1 MKPNYVMTKSG
12 WSVARAWHILPFL
25 VAVAGTIT
33 AYALT
38 DWKLP
43 SPWNIVAFGLI
54 GASVIPL
61 LVLVFKV
68 INIKDETISFYN
80 NKVVQREGIFS
91 KREHTNILTTVL
103 SVTVYQ
109 SFWGRIFNYGTISID
124 VMGQWDIDMR
134 GVKNPMKAKA
144 FLEQYAANGLGM
156 HSFISN

>member
-12 WSVARAWHILPFL
+12 WSVARIWHFLPFIL
-25 VAVAGTIT
+25 AVAGTIV
-33 AYALT
+33 AFVLN
-38 DWKLP
+38 DWNIP
-43 SPWNIVAFGLI
+43 APWNYAIFGVL

-61 LVLVFKV
+61 LVLAFRI

-109 SFWGRIFNYGTISID
+109 SFIGRIFNYGTISID

-134 GVKNPMKAKA
+134 GIKDPMKAKA

-156 HSFISN
+156 NSFITN

>member
-12 WSVARAWHILPFL
+12 WSVARAWHILPFIF
-25 VAVAGTIT
+25 AVAGTV
-33 AYALT
+33 
-38 DWKLP
+38 
-43 SPWNIVAFGLI
+43 VAFALNNWSLPAPFDLVAFAVI
-54 GASVIPL
+54 GASILPL
-61 LVLVFKV
+61 LILVYRV
-68 INIKDETISFYN
+68 INIKDESISFYN

-109 SFWGRIFNYGTISID
+109 SFFGRIFNYGNISID

-134 GVKNPMKAKA
+134 GIKDPTKAKE

-156 HSFISN
+156 SSFISN

>member
-1 MKPNYVMTKSG
+1 MRPNYVMTKSG
-12 WSVARAWHILPFL
+12 WSVARVWHILPFIL
-25 VAVAGTIT
+25 AVVGA
-33 AYALT
+33 
-38 DWKLP
+38 
-43 SPWNIVAFGLI
+43 IVAFALNDWNLPAPWNYVVFGVL

-61 LVLVFKV
+61 LILAFKI

-109 SFWGRIFNYGTISID
+109 SFIGRIFNYGTITID

-134 GVKNPMKAKA
+134 GVKDPMKAKA

-156 HSFISN
+156 NAFISN

>member
-1 MKPNYVMTKSG
+1 MRPNYVMTKSG
-12 WSVARAWHILPFL
+12 WSVARVWHILPFIL
-25 VAVAGTIT
+25 AVAG
-33 AYALT
+33 A
-38 DWKLP
+38 
-43 SPWNIVAFGLI
+43 IVAFALNDWNLPAPWNYVVFGVL

-61 LVLVFKV
+61 LILAFKI

-109 SFWGRIFNYGTISID
+109 SFIGRIFNYGTITID

-134 GVKNPMKAKA
+134 GIKDPMKAKA

-156 HSFISN
+156 NAFISN

>member
-1 MKPNYVMTKSG
+1 MRPNYVMTKSG
-12 WSVARAWHILPFL
+12 WSVARVWHILPFIL
-25 VAVAGTIT
+25 AVAG
-33 AYALT
+33 A
-38 DWKLP
+38 
-43 SPWNIVAFGLI
+43 IVAFALNDWNLPAPWNYVVFGVL

-61 LVLVFKV
+61 LILAFKI

-109 SFWGRIFNYGTISID
+109 SFIGRIFNYGTISID

-134 GVKNPMKAKA
+134 GIKDPMKAKA

-156 HSFISN
+156 NAFISN

>member
-1 MKPNYVMTKSG
+1 MRPNYVMTKSG
-12 WSVARAWHILPFL
+12 WSVARVWHILPFIL
-25 VAVAGTIT
+25 AVVGA
-33 AYALT
+33 
-38 DWKLP
+38 
-43 SPWNIVAFGLI
+43 IVAFALNDWNLPAPWNYVVFGVL

-61 LVLVFKV
+61 LILAFKI

-109 SFWGRIFNYGTISID
+109 SFIGRIFNYGTITID
-124 VMGQWDIDMR
+124 VMGQWDINMR
-134 GVKNPMKAKA
+134 GIKDPMKAKA

-156 HSFISN
+156 NAFISN